1 MNIGIYLGDFQPE
14 TGGTY
19 SLLKTIKKE
28 ILEYNGK
35 HNLFIFYKKNGD
47 PQQKFIENNITYIN
61 LWSSEISPELPIEIK
76 RDLYR
81 KFNDK
86 LFKDNNI
93 RLMIFL
99 VHYIRIE
106 CTIPFIFT
114 VWDVAHRMIPYFP
127 EISQNGQF
135 NCREEVF
142 QYMLPRATYVL
153 TGNQIGKKEILA
165 NYAINAEKIK
175 TIAFPIT
182 DFCFEKIDIP
192 EQIDSIKE
200 PFVFYPAQFWAHKNH
215 IAIVKAIS
223 FLKNEKNI
231 KINCYFVGSD
241 QGNLE
246 NVNNCIK
253 HYDLEEQIKILG
265 FVDYETLM
273 YLYKN
278 ALAMVY
284 VSLLGPNNL
293 PPLEATALGCPLI
306 FSNIPGHIEQMEGNG
321 LPVNSLEPNEIG
333 EAIFK
338 IYSDTEFRKNMIEN
352 GLKFSEKFKDYS
364 YFKEVLK
371 VVEEFEKL
379 MMGLY
384 IL

>member
-1 MNIGIYLGDFQPE
+1 MNIGIYLGDF
-14 TGGTY
+14 TLVGGGVY
-19 SLLKTIKKE
+19 SFIRTIKKE
-28 ILEYNGK
+28 ILEYEGK
-35 HNLFIFYKKNGD
+35 HNLFMFYKKNGST
-47 PQQKFIENNITYIN
+47 QQKFTENNITYIN
-61 LWSSEISPELPIEIK
+61 LWSSEISSELPIEIK
-76 RDLYR
+76 RNLYR

-86 LFKDNNI
+86 LFKDNDI
-93 RLMIFL
+93 KLMLFL
-99 VHYIRIE
+99 EPHIRIE
-106 CTIPFIFT
+106 CTVPFIFSA
-114 VWDVAHRMIPYFP
+114 WDVIHRMLPSFLDTALFEY
-127 EISQNGQF
+127 
-135 NCREEVF
+135 REDIY

-153 TGNQIGKKEILA
+153 TGNETGKKEILA
-165 NYAINAEKIK
+165 NYAINPEKIK
-175 TIAFPIT
+175 IVPFPIT

-192 EQIDSIKE
+192 EKIDSIKE
-200 PFVFYPAQFWAHKNH
+200 PFVFYPAQFWVLKNH
-215 IAIVKAIS
+215 VAIVKAIS
-223 FLKNEKNI
+223 YLKKEKNV

-241 QGNLE
+241 WGNSE
-246 NVNNCIK
+246 NVKRCIK
-253 HYDLEEQIKILG
+253 DNYLEEQIKILG

-293 PPLEATALGCPLI
+293 PPLEATALSCPLI

-338 IYSDTEFRKNMIEN
+338 LYSEPEFRKNMIEN
-352 GLKFSEKFKDYS
+352 GLKFSEKFKNYS

-384 IL
+384 ML